1 MQVFE
6 VIELPEFPYMA
17 TREVIEGTIVR
28 DIVNEN
34 TNEKVLLL
42 IDHDT
47 KRIWIYNALKSPFKI
62 QIYGGI
68 LAGLLRQQLRL
79 FYRIY
84 PLNFYHKDDQE
95 FQEVLN
101 KPLAGGRARS
111 IEKQDFRKPQET
123 QSTFMLV
130 ENPKLNQAMEYLKE
144 IPQPRNLIR
153 RFLII
158 GGTIYTDEEITE
170 SLITEKKTIIRP
182 EKLGRLNNGFSF
194 FEDHN
199 YSTRLTIKER
209 KIQGIELYIDE
220 KDKAPSLK
228 LKVPVIYE
236 EKFSKPGKLKDLIKA
251 FQLPKQ
257 TSQDKEE
264 EEKENPPQ
272 NDSVNKS

>member
-199 YSTRLTIKER
+199 YSTRLIIKER
-209 KIQGIELYIDE
+209 KIQGIELYIDKE
-220 KDKAPSLK
+220 DKAPSLE
-228 LKVPVIYE
+228 LKIPVIYE
-236 EKFSKPGKLKDLIKA
+236 EKFSKPGKMKDLEKS
-251 FQLPKQ
+251 FLVPK
-257 TSQDKEE
+257 
-264 EEKENPPQ
+264 
-272 NDSVNKS
+272 